1 MKQNFNGYSHTRERR
16 SKTIKYSD
24 DMGNIYE
31 NIDEYNSNK
40 KRKVLIVLDNT
51 VADMLRNKILQL
63 IAIYKR

>member
-1 MKQNFNGYSHTRERR
+1 
-16 SKTIKYSD
+16 
-24 DMGNIYE
+24 MGNIYE